1 MKSHI
6 QPLDTR
12 LSSLNHNE
20 LRVIR
25 LSGSLRDFLRPAKH
39 LLMDFLVASKK
50 FSLHSI
56 FRLRRFISVS
66 WLFSTNSLPERIT
79 PNWNRKHRIKNGMSP
94 RLGLFSLVVFA
105 LFRSQKLHIVL
116 FNGQSEESQTWYR
129 ATRNI
134 LQSTISFAGG
144 SNLDESW
151 MDSRRRILTK
161 PFLSDVLLLDASHQL
176 PSAIQILELMHS
188 LRKLN
193 PLVPLGAVHPAYIEN
208 NGSEKTTF
216 AGFNYNSS
224 TQKWEKARND
234 TIYFQG
240 NIPRLS
246 FNVLPHGLLLSNEVV
261 RKVPPADSLKDG
273 GWENELAEYVKK
285 SWKTGFATICYPQV
299 SLEFSGKIE
308 PVSSSS
314 LNRWFERSIS
324 DPSTALKIIFVL
336 PATSLSGG
344 IRVVFEIAQSLL
356 RLGHDVEI
364 WSLFSHSEWESNELT
379 IRYFAKY
386 QGMIEALSAEN
397 AIKVATWWETAQI
410 VLLSSIRIGKP
421 VQFVQEFETWFYPD
435 DAVAQAAV
443 VSSYRPEFTY
453 LTIAEYQQSEL
464 AEIGITSSLIPVGYD
479 SNIYKQIEGHS
490 SPRAGM
496 LAVGRSFFQ
505 KNFKM
510 TVEAWKS
517 LGEDRPNLVLF
528 GHEPEILNDQ
538 KSKYMRKPSNS
549 EVNSLYNNALFFVQT
564 SRHEGFCLPI
574 IEAMAAGCP
583 VITTD
588 SHGNRGFC
596 FDEVNCLVV
605 EQDDVHGLAQAIRR
619 LSGDTDLQEKLRREG
634 LKTAQKYSWEVLYK
648 QYSNFFDT
656 L

>member
-1 MKSHI
+1 MN
-6 QPLDTR
+6 Q
-12 LSSLNHNE
+12 NE

-25 LSGSLRDFLRPAKH
+25 LSDSLRDFLRPTKYF
-39 LLMDFLVASKK
+39 LMDFLVASKK
-50 FSLHSI
+50 LSFHSV
-56 FRLRRFISVS
+56 FRLQRFISVS
-66 WLFSTNSLPERIT
+66 RLFLTHSLPERIT
-79 PNWNRKHRIKNGMSP
+79 PSWNRKHRIKNGMSP
-94 RLGLFSLVVFA
+94 KLGMISFVYFA

-116 FNGQSEESQTWYR
+116 FNSQSKDFQTWNKAIR
-129 ATRNI
+129 SS
-134 LQSTISFAGG
+134 LQSTFSYAG
-144 SNLDESW
+144 SSELDKSW
-151 MDSRRRILTK
+151 IDSRRRILTM
-161 PFLSDVLLLDASHQL
+161 PFYSDVLLLDASHQL
-176 PSAIQILELMHS
+176 PSAMQILELMHS

-193 PLVPLGAVHPAYIEN
+193 PLVPLGAVHPAYIEQS
-208 NGSEKTTF
+208 GPERTTF
-216 AGFNYNSS
+216 NGFSFNAS
-224 TQKWEKARND
+224 TRKWEKARND
-234 TIYFQG
+234 ASYRQG

-246 FNVLPHGLLLSNEVV
+246 FNVLPHGLLISNEVV
-261 RKVPPADSLKDG
+261 RKVLPDDSLRNA
-273 GWENELAEYVKK
+273 GWENEIAEYVKN

-299 SLEFSGKIE
+299 SIEFTGKIA
-308 PVSSSS
+308 PVTSSGLNQWFDRSFSDSS
-314 LNRWFERSIS
+314 K
-324 DPSTALKIIFVL
+324 AQKIIFVL

-356 RLGHDVEI
+356 SLGHDVEI
-364 WSLFSHSEWESNELT
+364 WSLLSHSDWESKDLT
-379 IRYFAKY
+379 IRYFANY

-410 VLLSSIRIGKP
+410 VLLSSINIGKP

-435 DAVAQAAV
+435 DTVAQAAV

-453 LTIAEYQQSEL
+453 LTIADYQRLEL

-479 SNIYKQIEGHS
+479 SNIYYQIEGLT
-490 SPRAGM
+490 SPRSGM

-510 TVEAWKS
+510 TVESWKS
-517 LGEDRPNLVLF
+517 LGQDRPELVLF
-528 GHEPEILNDQ
+528 GNEPEILNDP
-538 KSKYMRKPSNS
+538 KSKYISKPSNA
-549 EVNSLYNNALFFVQT
+549 EVNSIYNNAQFFVQT

-605 EQDDVHGLAQAIRR
+605 EQDDVHGLAQAIKR
-619 LSGDTDLQEKLRREG
+619 LSGDTDLQEKLRKEG

-648 QYSNFFDT
+648 QYSNFFDS